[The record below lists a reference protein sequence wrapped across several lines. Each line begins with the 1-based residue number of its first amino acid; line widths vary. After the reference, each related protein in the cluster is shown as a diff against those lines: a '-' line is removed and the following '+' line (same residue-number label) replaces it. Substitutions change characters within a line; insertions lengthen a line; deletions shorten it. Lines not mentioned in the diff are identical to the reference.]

1 MIRWILLGLAFAAIP
16 FLPPFY
22 LTLLNFTAISAVV
35 ALGLYLLTGLAGM
48 SSFGQAAF
56 MGLAAYTTA
65 IATTRW
71 GWSPWMS
78 LPLALALCGL
88 AAVVLGSVTVRLKG
102 HYLPLATIAWQMALS
117 ILMGNLVSI
126 TGGHGGISEIPA
138 LRLGPLSLRDPRE
151 YGFLSLGCAVL
162 LALACAQLA
171 SSRTGRALRA
181 VRGDG
186 AVAASFG
193 VNLPLVRLQVFVLA
207 ALFAG
212 LAGWLHAHF
221 LRFVNPQPF
230 GLEASMRYVIMAVAG
245 GVDRIGGIFLGA
257 GLLTLLGSW
266 LQDILPV
273 LFGRTAQYEVI
284 AYGLILAG
292 ILLLAPRGLWPFLE
306 VYFPRRRLPPISD
319 RTLPAPPIPLPRSEV
334 LLEVRELTKNFG
346 GLLAVNGI
354 SFTVRRG
361 EVVGLIGPNGAGK
374 TTCFNLITG
383 LLPPTRGEVWF
394 DGHRISGRPP
404 FAIHPLGIARTF
416 QQPHLFGEMTVLE
429 NAALGT
435 YSRTRSGM
443 LACLVGWDKLRGEEQ
458 AALAEAHRALE
469 RVGLAHLA
477 HEKAGRLP
485 LAQQRLL
492 EIARAL
498 ASAPQLLLLDEPA
511 AGLRAREKRE
521 LAQLLRRLAEAGT
534 SILIVD
540 HDMDLIMGLVDRV
553 VVMHYGEKLAEGAP
567 EGVQQNPRVLEAY
580 LGLPAEA
587 AG

>member
-1 MIRWILLGLAFAAIP
+1 MIRWILLALAFALIP
-16 FLPPFY
+16 VLPPFY
-22 LTLLNFTAISAVV
+22 LTLLNFMAIGAVV
-35 ALGLYLLTGLAGM
+35 TLGLYLLTGLAGM

-56 MGLAAYTTA
+56 MGLAAYTAA
-65 IATTRW
+65 ITTTRW
-71 GWSPWMS
+71 GWSPWMG
-78 LPLALALCGL
+78 LLLALVLCGL

-138 LRLGPLSLRDPRE
+138 LSLGPLSLRDPMWF
-151 YGFLSLGCAVL
+151 GFLSLGCAVL
-162 LALACAQLA
+162 LAWGCAQLT
-171 SSRTGRALRA
+171 SSRMGRALRA

-186 AVAASFG
+186 VVAASFG

-245 GVDRIGGIFLGA
+245 GVDRIPGIFLGT

-266 LQDILPV
+266 LQDLLPV

-292 ILLLAPRGLWPFLE
+292 ILILAPRGLWPFLE
-306 VYFPRRRLPPISD
+306 AHLPPRRQILSQGRPLPP
-319 RTLPAPPIPLPRSEV
+319 PPIPIPRSEV

-346 GLLAVNGI
+346 GLVAVNGI
-354 SFTVRRG
+354 SFVVRRG

-383 LLPPTRGEVWF
+383 LYTPTRGEVWF
-394 DGHRISGRPP
+394 AGHRISGRPP
-404 FAIHPLGIARTF
+404 FAVHPLGIARTF
-416 QQPHLFGEMTVLE
+416 QQPHLFGELTVLE
-429 NAALGT
+429 NVALGT

-458 AALAEAHRALE
+458 ASMAEAYRALE
-469 RVGLAHLA
+469 RVGLTHLTQ
-477 HEKAGRLP
+477 EKAGKLP

-498 ASAPQLLLLDEPA
+498 ASSPQLLLLDEPA

-521 LAQLLRRLAEAGT
+521 LAQLLRRLAEGGT

-567 EGVQQNPRVLEAY
+567 EGVQQNPQVLEAY
-580 LGLPAEA
+580 LGVSVEA

>member
-1 MIRWILLGLAFAAIP
+1 MIRWILIVLAFVFIP

-22 LTLLNFTAISAVV
+22 VTLLNFMAISTVV
-35 ALGLYLLTGLAGM
+35 TLGIYLLTGLAGM

-56 MGLAAYTTA
+56 MGLAAYATA

-71 GWSPWMS
+71 GWSPWTG
-78 LPLALALCGL
+78 LGLAVGLCALAAL
-88 AAVVLGSVTVRLKG
+88 VLGSVTVRLKG

-117 ILMGNLVSI
+117 ILMGNLVAI

-138 LRLGPLSLRDPRE
+138 LQLGPLSLRDPRG
-151 YGFLSLGCAVL
+151 YGVLSLGCAVV
-162 LALACAQLA
+162 LALGCRSLTL
-171 SSRTGRALRA
+171 SRVGRALRA

-186 AVAASFG
+186 VVAASFG
-193 VNLPLVRLQVFVLA
+193 VNLPVVRLQVFVLA
-207 ALFAG
+207 ALCAG

-245 GVDRIGGIFLGA
+245 GVDRIPGIFLGT

-292 ILLLAPRGLWPFLE
+292 MLILAPRGLWPYLE
-306 VYFPRRRLPPISD
+306 TYFPQRRAPLSTNRRLPARPV
-319 RTLPAPPIPLPRSEV
+319 PLPQSEI
-334 LLEVRELTKNFG
+334 LLEVRDLTKNFG
-346 GLLAVNGI
+346 GLVAVNGI
-354 SFTVRRG
+354 SFAVRRG

-383 LLPPTRGEVWF
+383 LLTPTRGEVWF
-394 DGHRISGRPP
+394 AGRRISGRPP

-416 QQPHLFGEMTVLE
+416 QQPHLFGELTVLE

-435 YSRTRSGM
+435 YVRTQSGM
-443 LACLVGWDKLRGEEQ
+443 LACLVGLDKLRGEEQ
-458 AALAEAHRALE
+458 AALDEAYRALE
-469 RVGLAHLA
+469 WVGLAHLA
-477 HEKAGRLP
+477 HEKAGKLP

-498 ASAPQLLLLDEPA
+498 ASSPQLLLLDEPA
-511 AGLRAREKRE
+511 AGLRAREKQE
-521 LAQLLRRLAEAGT
+521 LAQLIRRLTHAGT

-540 HDMDLIMGLVDRV
+540 HDMDLIMGLADRV
-553 VVMHYGEKLAEGAP
+553 VVMHYGEKLAEGP
-567 EGVQQNPRVLEAY
+567 PDQVQQNPRVLEAY
-580 LGLPAEA
+580 LGAPVEA